1 MIIRTDKRVRFLI
14 FVVLV
19 AAALALVVASWPA
32 PKPATAPAKPVQ
44 SAAAV
49 TTVAQPSQ
57 PASFFVTA
65 RLDQQQAQSRELA
78 LDQQVAA
85 DATATQSVRA
95 NAEAQVVS
103 LARQETQE
111 EEIRALLLA
120 KGYKD
125 ALVYLTSQPAAAE
138 VVLEASNLTEADVV
152 RAADA
157 VERVAGI
164 PAGDISVM
172 AHR

>member
-1 MIIRTDKRVRFLI
+1 MIIRTDRRVRFLV
-14 FVVLV
+14 FLVLV
-19 AAALALVVASWPA
+19 AAALAVVVVSWPQA
-32 PKPATAPAKPVQ
+32 KPATAPATPVL
-44 SAAAV
+44 A
-49 TTVAQPSQ
+49 TVVPAPASQ
-57 PASFFVTA
+57 PASFFATA
-65 RLDQQQAQSRELA
+65 RLQQQQAESRELA

-85 DATATQSVRA
+85 DTSATQAVRA
-95 NAEAQVVS
+95 NAEAQVVA
-103 LARQETQE
+103 LARQQTQE

-120 KGYKD
+120 KGYQD
-125 ALVYLTSQPAAAE
+125 ALVYLTSQPASAE
-138 VVLEASNLTEADVV
+138 VVLEATSLTEADAV